1 MHLSITKLCLVIPFA
16 FMPQKRKDERN
27 SFLVTVTVSL
37 GIGLVF
43 TSVTFEKKIWLFF
56 IKLRFIEF
64 GPN

>member
-1 MHLSITKLCLVIPFA
+1 
-16 FMPQKRKDERN
+16 MPQKRKDERN